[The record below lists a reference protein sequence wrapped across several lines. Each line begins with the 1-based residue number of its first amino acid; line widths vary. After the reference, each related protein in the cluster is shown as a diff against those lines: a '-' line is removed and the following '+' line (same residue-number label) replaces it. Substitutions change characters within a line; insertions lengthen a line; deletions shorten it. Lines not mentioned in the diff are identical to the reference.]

1 MKITNPRVFHDF
13 NILETLEAGINLT
26 GREVKSIR
34 GSRMSLDG
42 SFVKIVGSEI
52 YLINA
57 QIFLYPYA
65 RPEGY
70 DAKRTRKLLLHKKE
84 IISLK
89 SKLASARL
97 TIVPLECYNS
107 HGVFKLK
114 IGIARGKREYE
125 KREKLKRRDIDR
137 EVQRELKV
145 KIN

>member
-114 IGIARGKREYE
+114 IGIASGKREYE

>member
-89 SKLASARL
+89 SKLASSRL

>member
-42 SFVKIVGSEI
+42 AFVKIVGSEI

-89 SKLASARL
+89 SKLASTRL